1 MIILT
6 FVLIV
11 VGFVL
16 LLLFLVMKV
25 CMYVF
30 LVLMVVFMGVGFF
43 FGMLFDKIVA
53 TMEKGMGG
61 IFGFLAV
68 VVVLGVM
75 FGKILYEIGVVD

>member
-1 MIILT
+1 M

-43 FGMLFDKIVA
+43 FGMLFDKIVVM
-53 TMEKGMGG
+53 MEKGMGG
-61 IFGFLAV
+61 IFGFLVV